1 MMNETSGY
9 LLYIVFMQDELDEVM
24 RTWNSHKMRA
34 EAGNGVIGG
43 QSLTSVAV
51 TNMIL

>member
-9 LLYIVFMQDELDEVM
+9 VLYIVFMQDELDEVM

-34 EAGNGVIGG
+34 EAGKWCDWR
-43 QSLTSVAV
+43 SKPY
-51 TNMIL
+51 